1 MPTSSETRTFADRVQ
16 ERRTGACRLL
26 ALSTPVRDVVAM
38 RGSFK
43 VYPDFAAGQDLV
55 QDLTTMLLDKGTR
68 RRDRFA
74 IAEALESRGAQ
85 LQFFSDGLRVAFSG
99 RLLRDDLPE
108 VLAILAEELTEPLF
122 DAGEFEKAQAQLA
135 ASLRRSMESTAS
147 QASAALSRRIYGK
160 AHPNYQPAPEEDLER
175 LAAITVDDVRRFHA
189 GHFGAN
195 ELTMVLV
202 GDLDADA
209 AEPIVRQ
216 HLGQWTPGAERAT
229 YAEHPEEEPP
239 GKSLIPL
246 PDKQNVDVRMGHGL
260 PVRRQDPAY
269 LPLFLGNFIL
279 GGNFSARLMSVI
291 RDEMG
296 LTYGISSSLQGITV
310 DYEGHWQIGVTLSR
324 ENVRRGIEATRAEVQ
339 KFVEGGA
346 TAEELAEKQTTVT
359 GRFKVDM
366 ATTTGLA
373 AMLLRNAER
382 GFDVGYLDR
391 YPGEVAAV
399 TLEAVNEAVRR
410 YFHPDRFQLAMAGML
425 PQEVAV

>member
-1 MPTSSETRTFADRVQ
+1 MSIVSETKPFADRVE
-16 ERRTGACRLL
+16 ERRAGACRVL
-26 ALSTPVRDVVAM
+26 ALPTPVRDVVAI

-55 QDLTTMLLDKGTR
+55 QDLAVMLLDKGTR

-85 LQFFSDGLRVAFSG
+85 LQFFSDGLRVVFSG
-99 RLLRDDLPE
+99 RVLRDDLPE
-108 VLAILAEELTEPLF
+108 VLSILAEQLMEPLF
-122 DAGEFEKAQAQLA
+122 DPEEFEKARAQLA
-135 ASLRRSMESTAS
+135 ASLRRSMENTAS

-160 AHPNYQPAPEEDLER
+160 AHPNYQPPPEEDLER
-175 LAAITVDDVRRFHA
+175 LASIRVEDVRAFHA
-189 GHFGAN
+189 KHFGAN
-195 ELTMVLV
+195 DLTMALV
-202 GDLDADA
+202 GDLDVDA
-209 AEPIVRQ
+209 AGPVVRES
-216 HLGQWTPGAERAT
+216 LGVWAPGTERAPYAERA
-229 YAEHPEEEPP
+229 ENGEP
-239 GKSLIPL
+239 GRSLVPL

-260 PVRRQDPAY
+260 PVRRQDAAY

-296 LTYGISSSLQGITV
+296 LTYGINAGLYGITA
-310 DYEGHWQIGVTLSR
+310 DYEGHWQVGVTLSR
-324 ENVRRGIEATRAEVQ
+324 ENVQRGIEATQAEVRR
-339 KFVEGGA
+339 FVEGGV
-346 TAEELAEKQTTVT
+346 TEAELDEKKTTVT

-373 AMLLRNAER
+373 ATLLRNAER
-382 GFDVGYLDR
+382 GFDVDYLDR
-391 YPGEVAAV
+391 FPDEVAAV

-425 PQEVAV
+425 PDEVAV